1 MADDEKKWSD
11 STDMFID
18 RIDQQLGSKYGVS
31 LRRLLTNPAV
41 IGEEENKKDIIEGFK
56 KDVSSFFEGLLTSL
70 DSERKDFEAQLEKTT
85 EEYNK
90 ISGLL
95 KEKSAALKIP
105 YVNPLLIERDETNDE
120 TIIISA
126 YNDSIGELFDK
137 ILEKSN
143 FIADLSTDYHEYKIG
158 SWLFSGQKN
167 YVLTINQPSSVVLSV
182 ENSRDEI
189 LALLDSIPVA

>member
-70 DSERKDFEAQLEKTT
+70 DSERKDFEAQLE
-85 EEYNK
+85 
-90 ISGLL
+90 
-95 KEKSAALKIP
+95 
-105 YVNPLLIERDETNDE
+105 RDETNDE
-120 TIIISA
+120 TRIISA